1 VAANKIPEDVRLY
14 VLHLVSL
21 GVPRKVVARR
31 YGLADSSIVGWQR
44 VAAKPGYTQCSVCGG
59 WIVHRTY
66 GGGRRRKYCEG
77 ECQRVMRAKGSQ
89 DHRDGKIDRLCQWC
103 LVLPKASNRQV
114 CSDDCYR
121 QRTNHRLAHGPD
133 LSSMLPLCCVCGLV
147 KGINHA
153 AGQCRDCLATSSK
166 RREARRPPS
175 STSCE
180 LCGVSFFAFARGWSK
195 PKFCE
200 ECRSAKGSERQR
212 LSEEAAERRRL
223 EREALPRPLCKLCLS
238 IVPVP
243 RRSHCSEKCQRIM
256 ENHYRHHGP
265 ELWRLLPLC
274 QRCGLV
280 KGINQNAGYCR
291 KCLVIAKK
299 EANKRKK
306 MREKM
311 SDSDWRRKEFYRSG
325 DKITRQGVLDRTGY
339 RCHLCKKR
347 VRLNGNPNHALYFQ
361 VDHIIPRSKGGT
373 HTWDNV
379 ATCCR
384 SCNGKKGN
392 KAVGDQLRLLTVG
405 GV

>member
-1 VAANKIPEDVRLY
+1 
-14 VLHLVSL
+14 
-21 GVPRKVVARR
+21 
-31 YGLADSSIVGWQR
+31 
-44 VAAKPGYTQCSVCGG
+44 
-59 WIVHRTY
+59 
-66 GGGRRRKYCEG
+66 
-77 ECQRVMRAKGSQ
+77 
-89 DHRDGKIDRLCQWC
+89 
-103 LVLPKASNRQV
+103 
-114 CSDDCYR
+114 
-121 QRTNHRLAHGPD
+121 
-133 LSSMLPLCCVCGLV
+133 
-147 KGINHA
+147 
-153 AGQCRDCLATSSK
+153 
-166 RREARRPPS
+166 
-175 STSCE
+175 
-180 LCGVSFFAFARGWSK
+180 
-195 PKFCE
+195 
-200 ECRSAKGSERQR
+200 
-212 LSEEAAERRRL
+212 
-223 EREALPRPLCKLCLS
+223 
-238 IVPVP
+238 
-243 RRSHCSEKCQRIM
+243 M